1 MRHSCASLLLANGVP
16 MKMIQE
22 WLGHSDFSTTA
33 NFYSHLEYSAKQQS
47 AQAMENAL
55 HFTQNS
61 IKNRAI
67 R

>member
-1 MRHSCASLLLANGVP
+1 

-55 HFTQNS
+55 HFARNS
-61 IKNRAI
+61 IKNEAI
-67 R
+67 HQE